1 MRFATD
7 PLDTPVRVE
16 YTWGMPDSTDD
27 VWEVLST
34 ARSMRRFTD
43 DPVDDETL
51 NRCLEAATW
60 APNGANAQLW
70 RFVVLSA
77 PQQRAAV
84 AEAAQ
89 SALRTIEK
97 IYGMTRPSADDHGRA
112 ARNNRATYEL
122 HDRAGEYTSVLF
134 TAYKNEFASEFLQ
147 GGSIYPAMQNFYLAA
162 RAQGLGACLTSWASY
177 DGERILREAIGVPD
191 EWFLAGHIVVGWPRG
206 HHGPVRRRPIGDVVF
221 RDRWDPERADIV
233 YGGGGRPKRAKR
245 PAD

>member
-1 MRFATD
+1 
-7 PLDTPVRVE
+7 
-16 YTWGMPDSTDD
+16 MPDSTDD

-84 AEAAQ
+84 ADAAQ

-97 IYGMTRPSADDHGRA
+97 IYG
-112 ARNNRATYEL
+112 
-122 HDRAGEYTSVLF
+122 
-134 TAYKNEFASEFLQ
+134 
-147 GGSIYPAMQNFYLAA
+147 
-162 RAQGLGACLTSWASY
+162 
-177 DGERILREAIGVPD
+177 
-191 EWFLAGHIVVGWPRG
+191 
-206 HHGPVRRRPIGDVVF
+206 
-221 RDRWDPERADIV
+221 
-233 YGGGGRPKRAKR
+233 
-245 PAD
+245 